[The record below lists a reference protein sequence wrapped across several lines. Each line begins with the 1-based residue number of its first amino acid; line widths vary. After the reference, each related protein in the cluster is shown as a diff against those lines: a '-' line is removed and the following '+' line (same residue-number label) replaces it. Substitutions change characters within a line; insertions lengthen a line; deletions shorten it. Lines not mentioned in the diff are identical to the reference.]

1 MDFCITPVMK
11 EMTTLLESTS
21 SKKILPLFLN
31 NITFKTTQV
40 SESLN
45 IDARDNHDGG
55 SQDMINTMRKVF
67 LSSSTDTEDGMIS
80 MIQQYMPS
88 DILPSLEE
96 RKKLC
101 SEKALKF
108 CKRINIWS
116 KTNAP
121 SVLMTILRKKVAKSM
136 PDAAE
141 ITDLSLVRY
150 VLTERSNYARTMES
164 ITTSSI
170 ARIYPSGD
178 EATGNHHRHVLN
190 WGKKDPFYSEGFMLK
205 LQKDFRESVDRYL
218 SEVSSS

>member
-1 MDFCITPVMK
+1 MLVMDFCITPVMK

-31 NITFKTTQV
+31 NITFKTTQE

-55 SQDMINTMRKVF
+55 SQDMINAMRKVF

-96 RKKLC
+96 RKKLS

-178 EATGNHHRHVLN
+178 EAAGNHVLN

-205 LQKDFRESVDRYL
+205 LQKDFRKSVDRYL